1 MNSANSP
8 RLQLYTTP
16 HHSLFPAS
24 WLTPALFPIAQ
35 LGAHSS
41 PLYST
46 LDRNGST
53 AADLTR
59 ASHKACYSPNMTLNP
74 KKLVTSPILW
84 SLVWAVGILAAAFL
98 FKRNPA
104 NYWIESALVVG
115 ALTTVVL
122 KAQRPVC
129 SAR

>member
-1 MNSANSP
+1 MGRPRTIKLEQGAKRVTFLTMMPNS
-8 RLQLYTTP
+8 
-16 HHSLFPAS
+16 
-24 WLTPALFPIAQ
+24 
-35 LGAHSS
+35 
-41 PLYST
+41 
-46 LDRNGST
+46 
-53 AADLTR
+53 
-59 ASHKACYSPNMTLNP
+59 
-74 KKLVTSPILW
+74 KKLATSPILW
-84 SLVWAVGILAAAFL
+84 SLVWAAGILAAAFL